1 VSNTEDK
8 INKLKSE
15 LALLDSQIGLAN
27 FEIEDLQNYEGN
39 LRIKKNKLERRL
51 FKLMGVSFQR
61 NIRGVVK

>member
-1 VSNTEDK
+1 MSNTEDK

>member
-1 VSNTEDK
+1 MSNTEDK
-8 INKLKSE
+8 IDKLKSE

>member
-8 INKLKSE
+8 IDKLKSE

>member
-1 VSNTEDK
+1 MSKTEDK
-8 INKLKSE
+8 IDKLKSE
-15 LALLDSQIGLAN
+15 IALLDSQIGLTD